1 MMYLVQSGIRSERIR
16 LGVID
21 PGDATST
28 GSKNL
33 TPRQFDRV
41 EIVVV
46 NELTSD
52 FIGTK
57 EERSQRYSD
66 RNDKAQQP

>member
-1 MMYLVQSGIRSERIR
+1 MYLVQSGIRRERIR

-21 PGDATST
+21 PGDATPT
-28 GSKNL
+28 GNKNL

-57 EERSQRYSD
+57 EEQSQRYSD
-66 RNDKAQQP
+66 DSSEARQP